1 MPSTSPPAP
10 FPDGP
15 LARITRIAAVL
26 ERAAASNEELGRL
39 TPEVV
44 DHLHEARLFRLL
56 LPRAYD
62 GEEVDLPTWFC
73 AMEALAKLDASTAW
87 CVGQINGCAAAACA
101 LAPTVARTIWGDR
114 RAALSW
120 GPPVTARAEAVAGGH
135 RLSGE
140 WGMASG
146 SRHASWLGLMA
157 PIVDASGK
165 PEPQS
170 DGMQLRTFLVPA
182 GNVTFID
189 NWQVHGLIA
198 TNSGGY
204 SVRDLFVPH
213 GYSVNRLQVLD
224 STLPSPL
231 YKFPLNSFFSLGF
244 SAVALGTARSLLDA
258 ALALAGEKRPRLA
271 RLALRDNHAVQ
282 LQIGEAEA
290 RLRSARG
297 YVAATAERVWAQT
310 VASGTLEVAQPHG
323 DDICHSRGQGRRRR
337 RLGGGRRQRDFRARA
352 LRTPHARHTHG
363 HPAAAG
369 AQVAP
374 AGSGRLS
381 ARPGAEPDVCL
392 TGTGDGRRQAPRG
405 GWLARRAGHAPAMP
419 TRCARGRACRQGW
432 NFTSTSAAQTPTW
445 RTGCSAASNSAR
457 GAKFTYLPML
467 PGGVFKRTNN
477 QPPMVQFKDVAA
489 NRNYQQLEIARFIG
503 THVASCA

>member
-1 MPSTSPPAP
+1 MLGWRQRFPFATTGGNRENMPSTSPPAP

-73 AMEALAKLDASTAW
+73 AMEALAKFDASTAW

-310 VASGTLEVAQPHG
+310 VASGTLEVAQRMSIRMATTFAIHEAKAVADAAWEVAGANAIFERGPFERRMR
-323 DDICHSRGQGRRRR
+323 DIRTVTQQLQGRKSHLQEVGGYL
-337 RLGGGRRQRDFRARA
+337 LG
-352 LRTPHARHTHG
+352 L
-363 HPAAAG
+363 
-369 AQVAP
+369 
-374 AGSGRLS
+374 
-381 ARPGAEPDVCL
+381 EPNL
-392 TGTGDGRRQAPRG
+392 MFA
-405 GWLARRAGHAPAMP
+405 
-419 TRCARGRACRQGW
+419 
-432 NFTSTSAAQTPTW
+432 
-445 RTGCSAASNSAR
+445 
-457 GAKFTYLPML
+457 
-467 PGGVFKRTNN
+467 
-477 QPPMVQFKDVAA
+477 
-489 NRNYQQLEIARFIG
+489 
-503 THVASCA
+503 